1 MLEQLTRESLEG
13 FLEVDTSAGRMK
25 LQTEDLRKSGQT
37 DPCGIKGPGI
47 GKLDSTGRQKCGWG
61 QDGAQ
66 AEGPGH
72 YPLSI
77 RTLLIC
83 FEEGTGLEAFL
94 EG

>member
-1 MLEQLTRESLEG
+1 MR
-13 FLEVDTSAGRMK
+13 

-47 GKLDSTGRQKCGWG
+47 GKLWIVPADKGVAGA

-66 AEGPGH
+66 AEGLGH

-77 RTLLIC
+77 RTLLTC